1 MKYFR
6 HNEKHLIMNKQQKK
20 AIERFE
26 TWMEGLHLQTLTDEL
41 KNDIVETVLNLIDE
55 IQELND

>member
-1 MKYFR
+1 M
-6 HNEKHLIMNKQQKK
+6 HMNKEQKK

-26 TWMEGLHLQTLTDEL
+26 TWVESLHLQTLTDEL
-41 KNDIVETVLNLIDE
+41 KNDIMYKVENLIDE

>member
-1 MKYFR
+1 
-6 HNEKHLIMNKQQKK
+6 MNKEQKK

-26 TWMEGLHLQTLTDEL
+26 RWMDGLYLQTLTDEL
-41 KNDIVETVLNLIDE
+41 KNDISEAVQDLIEE